1 MQFAFC
7 VMMNKLIFAGKRI
20 LRPYLDELKRNSS
33 DAELKRLA
41 RLEKELEKNT
51 EKTYSVRRLMAG
63 NFMTPAISN
72 QENVAENLYD
82 ARSRIRDADYA
93 EETAEMT
100 RQSILQQ
107 VSTSILVNANQK
119 NDIVLSLLQK

>member
-1 MQFAFC
+1 M
-7 VMMNKLIFAGKRI
+7 
-20 LRPYLDELKRNSS
+20 ES
-33 DAELKRLA
+33 
-41 RLEKELEKNT
+41 
-51 EKTYSVRRLMAG
+51 
-63 NFMTPAISN
+63 AISN

-93 EETAEMT
+93 TETAEMT

-119 NDIVLSLLQK
+119 NEIVLSLLQK